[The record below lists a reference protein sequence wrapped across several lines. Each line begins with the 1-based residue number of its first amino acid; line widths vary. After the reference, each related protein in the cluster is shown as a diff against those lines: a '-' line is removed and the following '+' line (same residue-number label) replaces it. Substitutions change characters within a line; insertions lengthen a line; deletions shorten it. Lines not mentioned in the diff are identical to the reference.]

1 MLYYSNQI
9 KVRNNNK
16 ERKKKKKKKV
26 HFGAFKK
33 DSAAPVE
40 RGGNGR
46 AMGGLDAIDHLSC
59 FFELPGISGLRE
71 KFLTLLLTLP
81 VGQRE
86 RVGSH

>member
-46 AMGGLDAIDHLSC
+46 ARRD
-59 FFELPGISGLRE
+59 
-71 KFLTLLLTLP
+71 
-81 VGQRE
+81 
-86 RVGSH
+86 